1 MQKRQAS
8 FSLGVRG
15 SPKESAGTGD
25 GEERGS
31 EPPPDRGN
39 ALLLPLSR
47 GWGGSHL
54 EAQFWP
60 SQELLADSVGISS
73 SELQVSLGE
82 SLSLKPD
89 L

>member
-47 GWGGSHL
+47 GWGGFHL
-54 EAQFWP
+54 EAQFWHPRNFWLTQWASLLP
-60 SQELLADSVGISS
+60 SFKFPWAKA
-73 SELQVSLGE
+73 SL
-82 SLSLKPD
+82 
-89 L
+89 